1 MARSDIAIKAFNEGA
16 NCAQSVLLA
25 FADDFH
31 LDRNTALALSRG
43 FGRGM
48 AVGDPCG
55 VLLGAV
61 MVIGL
66 STGIDTDNNEAKPKA
81 YQAVKEFTTWFR
93 GQVGS
98 TMCRDL
104 LGCDISIPEHA
115 RALHEKGTFHEICA
129 PMIREMV
136 EHLEQALGFSQ

>member
-1 MARSDIAIKAFNEGA
+1 
-16 NCAQSVLLA
+16 VLLA

-43 FGRGM
+43 FGSGM
-48 AVGDPCG
+48 AVGGPCG
-55 VLLGAV
+55 VLSGAV

-66 STGIDTDNNEAKPKA
+66 STGIGTDNNEAKPRA
-81 YQAVKEFTTWFR
+81 YRMVKEFTAWFKD
-93 GQVGS
+93 QVGS

-104 LGCDISIPEHA
+104 LGCDISQPEHA
-115 RALHEKGTFHEICA
+115 RAAREKGTFQEICA

-136 EHLEQALGFSQ
+136 EKLESVIGTGP